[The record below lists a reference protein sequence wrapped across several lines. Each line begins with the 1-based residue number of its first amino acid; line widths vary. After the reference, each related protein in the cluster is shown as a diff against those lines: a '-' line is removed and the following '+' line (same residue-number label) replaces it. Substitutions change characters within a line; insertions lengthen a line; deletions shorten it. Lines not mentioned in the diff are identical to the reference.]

1 MNAPIKGTP
10 PWFLESSLSFC
21 LVQGLV
27 PTEIKKFQTADH
39 NAVQVY
45 ISNLSVWVHSLGV
58 IRIRMIIMY
67 STPLVG
73 IHFKITDSLNPP
85 WTWITWITDLLY
97 SIGMGFEFHHSA
109 QHFFPTLKH
118 TEISCLLS

>member
-39 NAVQVY
+39 NAFQIKCLGAFPWCDQDKNDY
-45 ISNLSVWVHSLGV
+45 DIQHSFSGK
-58 IRIRMIIMY
+58 
-67 STPLVG
+67 P
-73 IHFKITDSLNPP
+73 F
-85 WTWITWITDLLY
+85 
-97 SIGMGFEFHHSA
+97 
-109 QHFFPTLKH
+109 
-118 TEISCLLS
+118 